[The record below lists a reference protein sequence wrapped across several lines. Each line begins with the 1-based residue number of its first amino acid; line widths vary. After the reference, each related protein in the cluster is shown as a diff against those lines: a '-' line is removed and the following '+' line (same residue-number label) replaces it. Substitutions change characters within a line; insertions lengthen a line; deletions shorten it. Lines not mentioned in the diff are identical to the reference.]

1 MSTTKLKKNVLR
13 SIKAEGFEVLS
24 TAVHRGHLVF
34 EVAHADGRQQRLVVA
49 GTPKITEVA
58 INNALRDVRRF
69 AREG

>member
-13 SIKAEGFEVLS
+13 SIKAEGLKVAATTVHKGHLIFEVL
-24 TAVHRGHLVF
+24 HEG
-34 EVAHADGRQQRLVVA
+34 GKQQRLVVA

-58 INNALRDVRRF
+58 INSALRDIRRF